1 MRSPSS
7 LFFVRLEVSADNGRT
22 SCVRH
27 VSTSSPWPLSL
38 EVSFP
43 VRESQISRA
52 GRSLDD
58 ELNPNSW
65 EKVSPS
71 KGV

>member
-1 MRSPSS
+1 M
-7 LFFVRLEVSADNGRT
+7 
-22 SCVRH
+22 RH